1 MSTAAVYPDSPLV
14 LVVDDDNAMRFL
26 LAQALR
32 QEGYEVIEAQ
42 NGEEGLMFYA
52 QVHPEIVLM
61 DALMPVMDGFT
72 CCAQLRALPEGD
84 LIPVLMIT
92 CLDDQTSVDQ
102 AFAAG
107 ATDYVTKPIHWA
119 VLRQRVRRLLE
130 TSRATRELRQQTER
144 TRLSEEQLRLALEAA
159 QMGTWS
165 LDLAG
170 QTITCSVNT
179 AINLGFDITVS
190 EFSYA
195 NFLDKVHPEDRPTV
209 HQEMQQAIA
218 SVGLFDLEFRV
229 IWPDYSLHWVA
240 SKGQVYEGAD
250 GRAVRLTGVT
260 MDVSDRR
267 QAEQQIRQQ
276 AALLDITSDAIW
288 VQDLNDEI
296 LFWNKGAEH
305 LYGWTASEA
314 IGKSASELL
323 YAPHAPQTD
332 DQASGLL
339 EHGEWQGELQ
349 QVSQSG
355 KSILVASRWT
365 LMQDAAGQPKSI
377 LVVNS
382 DITEQKKLEAQF
394 LRAQRMESVGTL
406 ASGIAHDLNNSLA
419 PILMSVQLLEKK
431 IREPQSQQL
440 LSILESNTRRSAD
453 LVKQV
458 LSFVRGLEG
467 QHTLLQV
474 ENLLQDIGKIASQ
487 TFPRSIAVETSI
499 NTPGLWAIS
508 GDATQLHQ
516 VLMNL
521 CVNARDAMPHG
532 GTLKLTVENLLIDEY
547 YAGSH
552 VDAKVGPYVVFTVSD
567 TGMGIPGNYLDRI
580 FEPFFTTKEIGKG
593 TGLGLS
599 TAVGIIKGH
608 GGFITVHSEIGQ
620 GTTFK
625 VYLPAHGV
633 VEEQSTAVYHCL
645 PRGQG
650 ELILV
655 VDDEAAIRETTRLS
669 LETYGYEVI
678 TANDG
683 IEAIALYAQH
693 RQQVNAVLID
703 MMMPSMDG
711 PMTIRMLQKLNPD
724 VKIIAVSG
732 LVSNYDTLEKGGD
745 GIQTFL
751 PKPYTSE
758 ELLKNLQAV
767 LSA

>member
-32 QEGYEVIEAQ
+32 QEGYEVMEAQ

-52 QVHPEIVLM
+52 QAHPEIVLM

-72 CCAQLRALPEGD
+72 CCAQLRTLPEGD
-84 LIPVLMIT
+84 LTPVLMIT

-119 VLRQRVRRLLE
+119 VLRQRVRRLIE

-144 TRLSEEQLRLALEAA
+144 TRLSEQQLRLALEAA

-179 AINLGFDITVS
+179 AINLGFATTVS
-190 EFSYA
+190 GFSYA
-195 NFLDKVHPEDRPTV
+195 DFLAKIHPEDRPTV

-218 SVGLFDLEFRV
+218 TLGLFDLEFRV
-229 IWPDYSLHWVA
+229 IWPDHSQHWVA

-267 QAEQQIRQQ
+267 QTEQQIRQQ

-288 VQDLNDEI
+288 VQDLNNQI
-296 LFWNKGAEH
+296 LFWNKGAEN

-323 YAPHAPQTD
+323 YAPNAPQSD
-332 DQASGLL
+332 DQASGLIDQ
-339 EHGEWQGELQ
+339 GEWQGELQ
-349 QVSQSG
+349 QVSRSG
-355 KSILVASRWT
+355 QSILVASRWT

-431 IREPQSQQL
+431 IRDPQSQQL

-467 QHTLLQV
+467 EHSLLQV

-487 TFPRSIAVETSI
+487 TFPRAIAVETSI
-499 NTPGLWAIS
+499 ATPGLWAIS

-532 GTLKLTVENLLIDEY
+532 GTLKLAVENLLIDEHF
-547 YAGSH
+547 ASSH
-552 VDAKVGPYVVFTVSD
+552 IDAKVGPYVVFTVSD
-567 TGMGIPGNYLDRI
+567 TGIGIPGNYLDRI

-599 TAVGIIKGH
+599 TAIGIIKGH
-608 GGFITVHSEIGQ
+608 GGFITVQSKLDQ

-633 VEEQSTAVYHCL
+633 VEEQSATVYHCL

-711 PMTIRMLQKLNPD
+711 PMTIRMLQKLNPE

-732 LVSNYDTLEKGGD
+732 LVSNYETLEKNGD

>member
-72 CCAQLRALPEGD
+72 CCAQLRALPEGT
-84 LIPVLMIT
+84 LTPVLMIT

-144 TRLSEEQLRLALEAA
+144 TRLSEEQLRLALDAA

-165 LDLAG
+165 LDLAS
-170 QTITCSVNT
+170 QTVTCSVNT
-179 AINLGFDITVS
+179 AINLGFEPKIS
-190 EFSYA
+190 EFSYPD
-195 NFLDKVHPEDRPTV
+195 FLAKIHPEDRPTV
-209 HQEMQQAIA
+209 HQKMQQAIA
-218 SVGLFDLEFRV
+218 TLGLFDLEFRV
-229 IWPDYSLHWVA
+229 IWSDHSLHWVA

-288 VQDLNDEI
+288 VQDFNDQI
-296 LFWNKGAEH
+296 LFWNKGAEN

-323 YAPHAPQTD
+323 CAPNAPQTD
-332 DQASGLL
+332 DRARGLI
-339 EHGEWQGELQ
+339 EQGDWQGELQ

-355 KSILVASRWT
+355 KAILVASRWT

-431 IREPQSQQL
+431 IHDPQSQQL

-487 TFPRSIAVETSI
+487 TFPRAIAVETSI

-521 CVNARDAMPHG
+521 CVNARDAMPDG
-532 GTLKLTVENLLIDEY
+532 GTLKLTAENLLIDEH

-552 VDAKVGPYVVFTVSD
+552 IDAKVGPYVVFTVSD

-599 TAVGIIKGH
+599 TAIGIIKGH
-608 GGFITVHSEIGQ
+608 GGFITVQSEIDQ

-633 VEEQSTAVYHCL
+633 VEDQSTAVYHCL

-655 VDDEAAIRETTRLS
+655 VDDEAAIRETTRIS

-711 PMTIRMLQKLNPD
+711 PMTIRMLQKLNPE

-732 LVSNYDTLEKGGD
+732 LVSNYDTLEKSGD